1 VIKNLNANPKFILN
15 CNMTRAKIKHENVTL
30 EVKNFVG
37 FFKFKEYEDLKTF
50 SDFIC

>member
-1 VIKNLNANPKFILN
+1 
-15 CNMTRAKIKHENVTL
+15 MTRAKIKHENVTL